1 MRCPSDIPKIDG
13 IENFNIYDLDTKTGK
28 YKVVRDGRLDQLD
41 FNYKYKDIE
50 LVKLLK
56 DWDCEVTSKMI

>member
-56 DWDCEVTSKMI
+56 D